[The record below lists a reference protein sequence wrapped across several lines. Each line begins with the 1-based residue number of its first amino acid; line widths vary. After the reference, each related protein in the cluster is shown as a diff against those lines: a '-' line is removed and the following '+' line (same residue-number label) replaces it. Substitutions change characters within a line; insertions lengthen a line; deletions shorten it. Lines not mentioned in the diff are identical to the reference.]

1 MLRFL
6 TGGEIGIRTLGT
18 REGTPVFKTGALN
31 QLDHLSV
38 TYLAIIT
45 TIYITCQHIF
55 YIFLRIKHLIYQK
68 ASNNECLLSIFLIY
82 YM

>member
-55 YIFLRIKHLIYQK
+55 LYFFTY
-68 ASNNECLLSIFLIY
+68 
-82 YM
+82 